1 MLKEEYAQLVL
12 EYVDE
17 VIRLQADSGH
27 TFEEAI
33 RHTLPQYEGVIEP
46 LLRLPSLGLH
56 DWLAHEVTHPKAFN
70 ILLLTAICR
79 YGCTSEAV
87 TALYRAQ
94 LFCQCEACQ
103 ADREGSDTLS

>member
-1 MLKEEYAQLVL
+1 MLQEEYAQIVL
-12 EYVDE
+12 EYVDK
-17 VIRLQADSGH
+17 VIELQAKSGH

-33 RHTLPQYEGVIEP
+33 RRTLPECEGVIEP

-79 YGCTSEAV
+79 YGCTSEIV

-94 LFCQCEACQ
+94 LFCQCEVCQ
-103 ADREGSDTLS
+103 AAQERSEALS